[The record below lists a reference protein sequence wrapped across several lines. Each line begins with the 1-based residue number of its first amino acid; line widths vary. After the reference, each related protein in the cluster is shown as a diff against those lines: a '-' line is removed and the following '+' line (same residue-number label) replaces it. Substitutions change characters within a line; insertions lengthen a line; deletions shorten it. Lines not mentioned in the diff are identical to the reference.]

1 MLRSFL
7 YGAKPGAVLK
17 MQPIRSLLIDTDVFV
32 PVHNAF
38 PKAHIFYP
46 FFFLAEELGRG
57 AFASLRRK
65 LLYFRVRLL
74 PDFRSSS
81 VFGARRRIQGAF
93 YLFPSCVSS
102 CFSVICPFAA
112 RFLRSFARI
121 PAVVF
126 VLPKTFPFTFSLRL
140 FLSFKNLPVV
150 SCFPAKREI
159 SLPFSERF
167 SETDSAC

>member
-1 MLRSFL
+1 
-7 YGAKPGAVLK
+7 

-65 LLYFRVRLL
+65 ILYFRVRFL
-74 PDFRSSS
+74 PDFRSPS

-102 CFSVICPFAA
+102 CFSFSCPF
-112 RFLRSFARI
+112 RVFCVRLRRI

-126 VLPKTFPFTFSLRL
+126 VLPKTFPFTFSVRL

-150 SCFPAKREI
+150 SCFPARGR
-159 SLPFSERF
+159 LRF
-167 SETDSAC
+167 LFQSAFRKPVPLVDKFPRYVL

>member
-38 PKAHIFYP
+38 PKANIFYP

-102 CFSVICPFAA
+102 CFLVICPFAA
-112 RFLRSFARI
+112 RFLRSFASHPRRR
-121 PAVVF
+121 F
-126 VLPKTFPFTFSLRL
+126 CLSKNFSFYVLPPAFFILQKSSRCFLFSGKEGDLASIFRAL
-140 FLSFKNLPVV
+140 FGN
-150 SCFPAKREI
+150 
-159 SLPFSERF
+159 
-167 SETDSAC
+167 